1 MPALRSGGLRGA
13 IAYHDGQFDD
23 SRLALA
29 LARSAVDRGAVVCNY
44 TRSDRLLYENDRVAG
59 AMVRDVETGAQIEVR
74 ARTVLNATGIFVDDL
89 RAQDAPGAPKLLEHS
104 RGTHV
109 VFSRDHFPGTDALI
123 VPKTDDGRVLFA
135 IPWHDHVVVGTTD
148 VEMQAAELEPAPPRD
163 EVDYIVEHFNRYLE
177 RPVRREDALASFAGI
192 RPLVNRKNV
201 GTAKLSRE
209 HIVETSPRGLVTITG
224 GKWTT
229 YRKMG
234 EDAVDALARAGG
246 LAGVASATADLR
258 LRGTPDASAQ
268 RAVDGRYAIYGSDA
282 QALLEL
288 EREDP
293 SLAQPL
299 DGRLAVT
306 GAQVV
311 YAVRE
316 EGARSVDDVLSRR
329 TRAAFLDGVAALAM
343 APDVARL
350 VARELGRDD
359 TWIASQLTAF
369 AAIVEP
375 TLEPLGLGRDAPH
388 VLA

>member
-1 MPALRSGGLRGA
+1 
-13 IAYHDGQFDD
+13 
-23 SRLALA
+23 
-29 LARSAVDRGAVVCNY
+29 
-44 TRSDRLLYENDRVAG
+44 
-59 AMVRDVETGAQIEVR
+59 
-74 ARTVLNATGIFVDDL
+74 
-89 RAQDAPGAPKLLEHS
+89 
-104 RGTHV
+104 
-109 VFSRDHFPGTDALI
+109 
-123 VPKTDDGRVLFA
+123 VLFA

-163 EVDYIVEHFNRYLE
+163 EIDYIVEHFNRYLQ

-234 EDAVDALARAGG
+234 EDAVDALVRAGG
-246 LAGVASATADLR
+246 LTDVPSATADLR
-258 LRGTPDASAQ
+258 LRGTPHADAP
-268 RAVDGRYAIYGSDA
+268 AVADTRYAVYGTDA
-282 QALLEL
+282 PALVAL
-288 EREDP
+288 EREEP
-293 SLAQPL
+293 TLAGPL
-299 DGRLAVT
+299 DARLAIT

-311 YAVRE
+311 YAARE

-343 APDVARL
+343 APAVARL
-350 VARELGRDD
+350 LARELGRDD
-359 TWIASQLTAF
+359 TWVAAQLAAF
-369 AAIVEP
+369 AAVVEP

>member
-1 MPALRSGGLRGA
+1 
-13 IAYHDGQFDD
+13 
-23 SRLALA
+23 
-29 LARSAVDRGAVVCNY
+29 
-44 TRSDRLLYENDRVAG
+44 
-59 AMVRDVETGAQIEVR
+59 
-74 ARTVLNATGIFVDDL
+74 
-89 RAQDAPGAPKLLEHS
+89 
-104 RGTHV
+104 
-109 VFSRDHFPGTDALI
+109 
-123 VPKTDDGRVLFA
+123 
-135 IPWHDHVVVGTTD
+135 
-148 VEMQAAELEPAPPRD
+148 
-163 EVDYIVEHFNRYLE
+163 
-177 RPVRREDALASFAGI
+177 
-192 RPLVNRKNV
+192 
-201 GTAKLSRE
+201 
-209 HIVETSPRGLVTITG
+209 
-224 GKWTT
+224 
-229 YRKMG
+229 
-234 EDAVDALARAGG
+234 
-246 LAGVASATADLR
+246 LR
-258 LRGTPDASAQ
+258 LRGTPDADARRS
-268 RAVDGRYAIYGSDA
+268 VDGRYAIYGSDA